1 MIIGRSTTAT
11 LNFLVISE
19 YYGNINIFCTPKS
32 INLNSPS
39 LKIRNLTLLQ
49 KISSL
54 PHSTCV
60 R

>member
-39 LKIRNLTLLQ
+39 L
-49 KISSL
+49 
-54 PHSTCV
+54 
-60 R
+60 